1 MDSYKDL
8 SELYDKLIY
17 EDINYDLYCN
27 TILSI
32 CDELKIVGNDYL
44 DLACGTGNISVLL
57 GKKFKNVFL
66 VDLSEDMLMKAWN
79 KMKENKIASKIVCQD
94 MSELSLNRKFDLI
107 TCMLDS
113 TNYLIEDEDLSQYFL
128 GVKNHLKDNGVF
140 IFDINSRYKLEN
152 ILGNNIFTYNSED
165 VYYIWENIYEDDVV
179 EMNLTFFLKDGECY
193 KRFDETHLERAYDE
207 LEIEEALSDAGLK
220 VIKKLD
226 NYSFNEINV
235 ESERITYVVKRDME
249 D

>member
-207 LEIEEALSDAGLK
+207 IEIEEALSDAGLK

>member
-32 CDELKIVGNDYL
+32 CDELKIDSDDYL

>member
-32 CDELKIVGNDYL
+32 CDELKIDSDDYL

-79 KMKENKIASKIVCQD
+79 KMKENKIVSKIVCQD

>member
-32 CDELKIVGNDYL
+32 CDELKIDSDDYL

-226 NYSFNEINV
+226 NYSCNEINV

>member
-32 CDELKIVGNDYL
+32 CDELKIDSDDYL

-66 VDLSEDMLMKAWN
+66 VDLSEDMLMKAWS
-79 KMKENKIASKIVCQD
+79 KMKENKIVSKIVCQD

>member
-17 EDINYDLYCN
+17 EDINYDLYCQ

-32 CDELKIVGNDYL
+32 CDELKINSDDYL

-57 GKKFKNVFL
+57 GKKFRNVFL

-79 KMKENKIASKIVCQD
+79 KMKENKITSKIVCQD

-128 GVKNHLKDNGVF
+128 SVKNHLKDNGVF

-152 ILGNNIFTYNSED
+152 VLGNNIFTYNSED
-165 VYYIWENIYEDDVV
+165 VYYIWENVYEDDVV

-207 LEIEEALSDAGLK
+207 VEIEEALSDVGLK

-226 NYSFNEINV
+226 NYSDGKVNKET
-235 ESERITYVVKRDME
+235 ERITYVVKRDVE
-249 D
+249 E

>member
-17 EDINYDLYCN
+17 EDINYDLYYQ

-32 CDELKIVGNDYL
+32 CDELKIDSDDYL

-94 MSELSLNRKFDLI
+94 MSELSLNRKFNLI

-128 GVKNHLKDNGVF
+128 GVRNHLKDDGVF
-140 IFDINSRYKLEN
+140 IFDINSKYKLEN
-152 ILGNNIFTYNSED
+152 VLGNNIFTYNSED
-165 VYYIWENIYEDDVV
+165 VYYIWENIYEDEVV

-207 LEIEEALSDAGLK
+207 AEIEEALTHAGLK

-226 NYSFNEINV
+226 NYSDKKINK
-235 ESERITYVVKRDME
+235 ETERITYVVKRDME
-249 D
+249 E

>member
-17 EDINYDLYCN
+17 EDINYDLYCQ

-32 CDELKIVGNDYL
+32 CDELKIDSDDYL

-79 KMKENKIASKIVCQD
+79 KMKENKITSKIVCQD

-113 TNYLIEDEDLSQYFL
+113 TNYLIEDEDLSQYFFS
-128 GVKNHLKDNGVF
+128 VRNHLKDNGVF

-152 ILGNNIFTYNSED
+152 VLGNNIFTYNSED

-207 LEIEEALSDAGLK
+207 VEIEEALSDAGLK

-226 NYSFNEINV
+226 NYSDKNINK
-235 ESERITYVVKRDME
+235 ETERITYVVKRDME
-249 D
+249 E

>member
-32 CDELKIVGNDYL
+32 CDELKIDSDDYL

-94 MSELSLNRKFDLI
+94 MSELSLNRKFNLI